1 MCREIEEQR
10 YGRNKDTAVNFSY
23 IESGEYRRKFDK
35 IAKEPK
41 LSRLLYQLAKR
52 MLIHRSGTRY
62 EDMYWVDLDTL
73 EVVAE
78 EINMNIE
85 ESITYSKKTKNAIR
99 RYRNLMTIHTHPN
112 SYPPSIADMNSSF
125 YNGYVL
131 GLVVCHDGSIYQY
144 CANEKLDKSYHDLRV
159 AKHKAN
165 GYNEIEAQRLELEE
179 IRKRFDVK
187 FQEVT
192 VDDVL

>member
-1 MCREIEEQR
+1 MAASIKVIK
-10 YGRNKDTAVNFSY
+10 G
-23 IESGEYRRKFDK
+23 K
-35 IAKEPK
+35 IQA
-41 LSRLLYQLAKR
+41 
-52 MLIHRSGTRY
+52 T
-62 EDMYWVDLDTL
+62 
-73 EVVAE
+73 
-78 EINMNIE
+78 
-85 ESITYSKKTKNAIR
+85 KKTAQITKAMNMISASKLKSAENAIK